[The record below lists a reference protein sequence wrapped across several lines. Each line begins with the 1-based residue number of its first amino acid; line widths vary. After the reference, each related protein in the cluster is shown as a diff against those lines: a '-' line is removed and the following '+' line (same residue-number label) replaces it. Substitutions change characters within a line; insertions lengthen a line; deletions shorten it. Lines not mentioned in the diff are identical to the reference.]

1 MVGTADLGVQSSR
14 EKALDTE
21 IWEWDQMVF
30 IVLVDVGHGVASLL
44 DVQGAREGHF
54 SPRVSLASNAM
65 LVIPHSTCSDGSMM
79 AMTMISRRGIEL
91 QPQ

>member
-54 SPRVSLASNAM
+54 SPRVSLALEPDQSLM
-65 LVIPHSTCSDGSMM
+65 SV
-79 AMTMISRRGIEL
+79 RGLIL
-91 QPQ
+91 TRMPCWSSHIAHAVMGA